1 MRCLQCGKPVPLL
14 KRMAGT
20 EFCSDAHRREYQQEY
35 SQLALGRLLQ
45 TKPAEPEK
53 QPAKAE
59 PALAISEP
67 APTVSPGGKAK
78 APHAQ
83 PSPALVSAVAPRVAN
98 PPPMLIRS
106 EKKPSA
112 TAPPRSNGNAPAWQ
126 MPPATPVAS
135 EPAMAKPA
143 SVQKPAPAK
152 FEPAIA
158 AVAEFDGLL
167 STLTVDRPIHHAN
180 MSPAEL
186 PAGVSL
192 RWEHGVE
199 MADAAVHPME
209 PNLDLREPSRT
220 TPRVQLDLGI
230 LAEEPIETPG
240 PSLAMPAI
248 APPEAA
254 LWAAPHGDFTASVVF
269 LDQFATSCFS
279 TTGFEELSLGV
290 AAVVPVEAVNVPI
303 SDAVRKPL
311 PVEAPEVVAGKAKAV
326 QVFGSALFSGGP
338 VQVPQPSGLPLRP
351 TMILGLAQNVTV
363 TEPVAVK
370 NRKPDV
376 RILPPAPVSIK
387 PTLQATKTPAS
398 SSTEPDLGLPELK
411 LQSPASTG
419 ASRIRNILVAVAG
432 AAALGIGMLI
442 FFGTK
447 SDAGSK
453 QPAPTTVR
461 DDQWIANFAADPHSQ
476 RKVSLLRS
484 TTGLAAYR
492 LEFESSIQIK
502 GLGWVYR
509 AQDAKNFYVS
519 KIELQRPGQN
529 PTFVMVHYAV
539 INGVDQPRVEV
550 PLHVAVPLGGYYKIR
565 FSAVGDRFTTWIQ
578 DQQVDQWTDAR
589 LKTGGAGL
597 FNEGAEQSL
606 LKGEFRVTPLAGE
619 K

>member
-1 MRCLQCGKPVPLL
+1 
-14 KRMAGT
+14 MAGT

-45 TKPAEPEK
+45 SKPAEPEK
-53 QPAKAE
+53 PPAKAE
-59 PALAISEP
+59 PALVVSEP
-67 APTVSPGGKAK
+67 APTVSAGGKAK
-78 APHAQ
+78 APQAQ

-106 EKKPSA
+106 EKKPSPA
-112 TAPPRSNGNAPAWQ
+112 APPTAPKSNGSAPAWQ
-126 MPPATPVAS
+126 MPPATPVVS

-143 SVQKPAPAK
+143 SILKPVPAK
-152 FEPAIA
+152 FQLAV

-186 PAGVSL
+186 PAGASL

-209 PNLDLREPSRT
+209 SNLDLREPPRT

-230 LAEEPIETPG
+230 LAEEPLEIRG
-240 PSLAMPAI
+240 PSLAMPAMAGI

-254 LWAAPHGDFTASVVF
+254 LWIAPHGDFTDSVVS

-279 TTGFEELSLGV
+279 SIGLEEIPLAGTHALMPQ
-290 AAVVPVEAVNVPI
+290 APVETLNATFPAPVLEPQAVETRGI
-303 SDAVRKPL
+303 A
-311 PVEAPEVVAGKAKAV
+311 AGKPKPV
-326 QVFGSALFSGGP
+326 PVFGSALFSSGP

-351 TMILGLAQNVTV
+351 TMILGPAPNMAVTPQV
-363 TEPVAVK
+363 SSK

-376 RILPPAPVSIK
+376 RILPPAPVSVK
-387 PTLQATKTPAS
+387 PTLQVAKTPAS

-411 LQSPASTG
+411 LQSPAG
-419 ASRIRNILVAVAG
+419 AGVSRIRKILFGVAG
-432 AAALGIGMLI
+432 AAAIGVGMLI
-442 FFGTK
+442 FFGSK

-461 DDQWIANFAADPHSQ
+461 EDPWIANFAADPHNQ
-476 RKVSLLRS
+476 RKVSVLRS

-492 LEFESSIQIK
+492 VEFESAIQIK

-509 AQDAKNFYVS
+509 AQNAKNFYVS
-519 KIELQRPGQN
+519 KIELKRPGQN
-529 PTFVMVHYAV
+529 PAFVMVHYAV

-550 PLHVAVPLGGYYKIR
+550 PLHVAVPLGGVYKIR
-565 FSAVGDRFTTWIQ
+565 FTAVGDRFTTWVQ
-578 DQQVDQWTDAR
+578 DQQVDQWTDTR

-606 LKGEFRVTPLAGE
+606 LKGEFRVIPLVGE